1 MEVAAHD
8 SRDASMKHL
17 ADFFPP
23 RGSEVCVHVFQ
34 RTRVERFDLGKKRS
48 TGIFH
53 DLPFIYKDT
62 FVHNECVGNF
72 GRGVR
77 L

>member
-17 ADFFPP
+17 ADFFPL
-23 RGSEVCVHVFQ
+23 RGGEVCVHLFQ
-34 RTRVERFDLGKKRS
+34 RACLESFDLGKKRS
-48 TGIFH
+48 IFH
-53 DLPFIYKDT
+53 YT
-62 FVHNECVGNF
+62 HRENMNAWENF

-77 L
+77 YSL